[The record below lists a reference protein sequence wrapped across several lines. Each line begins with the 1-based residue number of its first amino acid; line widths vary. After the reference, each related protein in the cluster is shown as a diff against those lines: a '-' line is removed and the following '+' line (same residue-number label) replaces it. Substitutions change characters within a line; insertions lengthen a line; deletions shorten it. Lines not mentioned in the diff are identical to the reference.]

1 MSSGAGDA
9 VSRRRRRRWASSPAL
24 LVTFT
29 LCFLFHVFL
38 RLLPVRFLWIVG
50 GVRSRR
56 MLRRRQELRL
66 FVGLLLAV
74 FPTGLVLPPAM
85 NREDS
90 LAASALLWTSGSDPV
105 VPLSGY
111 RRSSQ
116 TVNLVQIFQP
126 RMELR
131 LQLSNSISPSL
142 ERLESHG
149 PPCLASPHLT
159 GTRSQSTTSSY
170 PNLFG
175 DASISPAYKV
185 MLSSTPWF
193 ILDGG
198 MIPLRRRISGDH
210 LVGADVRYV
219 SPRVVLTML
228 YKLMSTL
235 TWAWPSCGMEPVSP
249 RSFLPRPKYLEK
261 NEIQQ
266 SVASGFW
273 ARFSEI
279 PVGFTGISPREI
291 SITTSSSYGK
301 RYFLG
306 FVAEC
311 LFQFL
316 HRFVILRSGLYGT
329 IRYKRDYLD
338 SFHRWGLDSNVTC
351 DYSPALRHCR
361 EGFTDAFEHRLKFAV
376 IFF

>member
-9 VSRRRRRRWASSPAL
+9 VSRRRWASSPAL

-38 RLLPVRFLWIVG
+38 CLLPVRFLWIVG

-116 TVNLVQIFQP
+116 TVDLVQIFQP

-149 PPCLASPHLT
+149 PPYLAAPHLT

-185 MLSSTPWF
+185 MLSSKPWF

-235 TWAWPSCGMEPVSP
+235 TWAWPCCGMEPVFRDSGWVY
-249 RSFLPRPKYLEK
+249 RDLT
-261 NEIQQ
+261 
-266 SVASGFW
+266 SVYTVISLLLKKITPGFSGHSSILVILFF
-273 ARFSEI
+273 R
-279 PVGFTGISPREI
+279 REI

-329 IRYKRDYLD
+329 RRYKRDYLD

-351 DYSPALRHCR
+351 DYSPALQHCR

>member
-1 MSSGAGDA
+1 
-9 VSRRRRRRWASSPAL
+9 RRRRRRWASSPAL

-279 PVGFTGISPREI
+279 PVGFTGISPRCILSYLFSWKKLPLDSADTVLFWSSSSSEEK
-291 SITTSSSYGK
+291 SLSPHPLPMARGTSSDLWPSVCFSSCIVLSSCG
-301 RYFLG
+301 
-306 FVAEC
+306 
-311 LFQFL
+311 
-316 HRFVILRSGLYGT
+316 
-329 IRYKRDYLD
+329 
-338 SFHRWGLDSNVTC
+338 
-351 DYSPALRHCR
+351 
-361 EGFTDAFEHRLKFAV
+361 AV
-376 IFF
+376 STGP

>member
-279 PVGFTGISPREI
+279 PVGFTGISPRCILSYLFSWKKLPLDSADTVLFWSSSSSEEK
-291 SITTSSSYGK
+291 SLSPHPLPMARGTSSDLWPSVCFSSCIVLSSCG
-301 RYFLG
+301 
-306 FVAEC
+306 
-311 LFQFL
+311 
-316 HRFVILRSGLYGT
+316 
-329 IRYKRDYLD
+329 
-338 SFHRWGLDSNVTC
+338 
-351 DYSPALRHCR
+351 
-361 EGFTDAFEHRLKFAV
+361 AV
-376 IFF
+376 STGP